1 MTAEKPVIFVVE
13 DEAAALL
20 APAEARRVHPIG
32 TAEPDIRFAVER
44 IGELWAQ
51 ARARGIERRTLRFP
65 LQKATMDGFVK
76 AFEGVGAAAGK
87 AQYSIRAM
95 LDVLEH
101 RTGRNPRR
109 SHRRARQPRAL
120 RPIPATV
127 PPGLSRVDSAR
138 ARSAR
143 SALLRSRRRA
153 IRHNRALP
161 RPRARITITAPEVTW
176 GDPKNRPRDDRTDAL
191 LWGLTATSRKD

>member
-1 MTAEKPVIFVVE
+1 MSADDPVVFILE

-20 APAEARRVHPIG
+20 APGEARRLRPIG
-32 TAEPDIRFAVER
+32 TAEPDFRFLKER
-44 IGELWAQ
+44 VGELWAQ
-51 ARARGIERRTLRFP
+51 ARARGIVRQRLTFP
-65 LQKATMDGFVK
+65 LQKATMDGFAKV
-76 AFEGVGAAAGK
+76 FEGVGAAAGK

-109 SHRRARQPRAL
+109 SHRRARQPRVL
-120 RPIPATV
+120 RPVPAPV

-176 GDPKNRPRDDRTDAL
+176 GDLKKHPQDDRTDAL
-191 LWGLTATSRKD
+191 LYGLVARP